1 MKTQLRPLS
10 PIEREVAE
18 QNAYMISRFLA
29 ANRLPADDWWDVVV
43 FRYLLTVKNWFSRPE
58 LYKYEFS
65 TLAWQGMSSAVYN
78 ERRKQSRR
86 IQTISLDETIPGTD
100 GLTYADTVT
109 AANLDYIPYTEVY

>member
-58 LYKYEFS
+58 LSS
-65 TLAWQGMSSAVYN
+65 TNSAHLPGR
-78 ERRKQSRR
+78 ECGRR
-86 IQTISLDETIPGTD
+86 
-100 GLTYADTVT
+100 
-109 AANLDYIPYTEVY
+109 